1 MTVRRTARF
10 VRCAHSYLDMSHY
23 CVSIVTTSGCLEVFP
38 SKNYELIEEK
48 SHLIGILKQHSETA
62 VPPPVSMDIAY
73 GGRTVEMTF
82 HVEEVRVPPS
92 PFTFIVDFV

>member
-1 MTVRRTARF
+1 
-10 VRCAHSYLDMSHY
+10 MSHY

-38 SKNYELIEEK
+38 SKNYELIEGK

-62 VPPPVSMDIAY
+62 VPLCPWTSHTGD
-73 GGRTVEMTF
+73 RTVEMTF
-82 HVEEVRVPPS
+82 HVEEVRVLPG